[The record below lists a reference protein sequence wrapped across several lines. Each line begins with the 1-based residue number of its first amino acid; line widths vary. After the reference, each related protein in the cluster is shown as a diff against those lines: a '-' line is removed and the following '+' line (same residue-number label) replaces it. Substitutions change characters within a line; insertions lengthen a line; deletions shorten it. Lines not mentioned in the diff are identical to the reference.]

1 MRLSTADMERLRAAT
16 GRSAV
21 DPRGSLFGP
30 QSLMWRVNREAALL
44 LGGGRALLLQV
55 AHPLV
60 AAGVARHSDFRSRPL
75 QRLRRTLE
83 LTTTVV
89 FADAAGAIGAVRQIE
104 AVHSRVRGE
113 LPADVGPF
121 RRGTAYDA
129 NDPQLLF
136 WVHATL
142 ADTAVRVYERFVRPL
157 ALADKTAL
165 YEESKVVA
173 RLFGVP
179 ESYIPPTLASFNRY
193 MDDMIRGPVLA
204 VGTDSRE
211 IAASILRPPLPPGAR
226 QIVGANRFFTSG
238 LLPPIVRRRYG
249 LAWGPRRERAL
260 DAIAAMTRAGLP
272 LLPRPAR
279 DFPPHTAPPAA
290 LCGRADVWTC

>member
-16 GRSAV
+16 GRSIV
-21 DPRGSLFGP
+21 EPRDSLFGP
-30 QSLMWRVNREAALL
+30 RSVTWRVNREAALL

-60 AAGVARHSDFRSRPL
+60 AAAVARHSDFRSRPL

-83 LTTTVV
+83 LTTTIV

-104 AVHSRVRGE
+104 AVHSRVRGT
-113 LPADVGPF
+113 LPATVGPF

-129 NDPQLLF
+129 NDPELLF

-157 ALADKTAL
+157 TLADKTAL

-179 ESYIPPTLASFNRY
+179 DSIIPPALAAFNRY
-193 MDDMIRGPVLA
+193 MDGMIRGPVLA
-204 VGTDSRE
+204 VGRDSRE

-226 QIVGANRFFTSG
+226 QIVGANRFFTVG
-238 LLPPIVRRRYG
+238 LLPPVLRRRYG
-249 LAWGPRRERAL
+249 LRWSPRRERAL

-272 LLPRPAR
+272 LLPRLAR
-279 DFPPHTAPPAA
+279 SFPRARRAA
-290 LCGRADVWTC
+290 GEDVRT

>member
-21 DPRGSLFGP
+21 DPRVSLFGP
-30 QSLMWRVNREAALL
+30 QSLTWRVNREAALL

-179 ESYIPPTLASFNRY
+179 DSYIPPTLASFNRY

-272 LLPRPAR
+272 LLPKPAR
-279 DFPPHTAPPAA
+279 DFPRAHRAA
-290 LCGRADVWTC
+290 GGAVWTC